1 MNGTTIKT
9 IRKLKIISLRLYVG
23 HPLCCKNETGNIE
36 TVGHC
41 CVYIPL
47 YVAIQQTAQFKKIYF
62 FLQLTLLIF
71 PLSLNCNC
79 CHTFQPVS
87 LAHNLHFQPATS
99 PSTSLLILQFG
110 YTQNKYVF
118 WTAVGGVHVDIGV
131 NALDAWINVL
141 PFFVPH
147 FACPCMVLPLKG
159 HTLQLATLPWF
170 VCAT

>member
-1 MNGTTIKT
+1 MRRIN
-9 IRKLKIISLRLYVG
+9 ISLLLYVG
-23 HPLCCKNETGNIE
+23 HPLCCKNDIRSME
-36 TVGHC
+36 TVSYC
-41 CVYIPL
+41 CFYISL
-47 YVAIQQTAQFKKIYF
+47 HVAIQQTAQFRTY
-62 FLQLTLLIF
+62 LRLTLLIF
-71 PLSLNCNC
+71 PLSFSCNC

-87 LAHNLHFQPATS
+87 LAHNLHFHPATS
-99 PSTSLLILQFG
+99 PSMSLLILQFG
-110 YTQNKYVF
+110 DTQNKYIF
-118 WTAVGGVHVDIGV
+118 WTAVGGVHVNIGV